1 VDHAEH
7 TLEGIA
13 GLDRYRA
20 PSSLRR
26 RLVSLLA
33 PLLALALVPR
43 PAGAEGPVEPDIRSL
58 FHRGS
63 MQGGLV
69 VGYGVGFRAG
79 SKANRRISRE
89 LGHVRPVEV
98 IPRLGVGVTDPFG
111 GDAWY
116 RGNLEIL
123 LEGALLFNTEP
134 DFGFAGGVGST
145 LRYNFLPWRRVVPFV
160 DANFGLLGLDF
171 DLSRQSDGFNFNVGG
186 GSGSHWLVGERTT
199 ITTEVRWQHISN
211 MNTQRPNDGIN
222 DVLFLIGFTRFF
234 R

>member
-1 VDHAEH
+1 M
-7 TLEGIA
+7 
-13 GLDRYRA
+13 
-20 PSSLRR
+20 RR
-26 RLVSLLA
+26 RPVSLL
-33 PLLALALVPR
+33 PVLLALALLPR
-43 PAGAEGPVEPDIRSL
+43 PAGAEGPAEPDIRSL

-63 MQGGLV
+63 MQGALL

-79 SKANRRISRE
+79 SKEDRETSSE
-89 LGHVRPVEV
+89 LGDVRPIEV
-98 IPRLGVGVTDPFG
+98 IPRFGVGLTDPVG

-123 LEGALLFNTEP
+123 LEGAFLFNTEP

-171 DLSRQSDGFNFNVGG
+171 DLARQSDGFNFNVGAG
-186 GSGSHWLVGERTT
+186 TGLHWLVGAHTT
-199 ITTEVRWQHISN
+199 IATEVRWQHISN
-211 MNTQRPNDGIN
+211 AYTQRPNDGIN
-222 DVLFLIGFTRFF
+222 TALFLVGICHFF